1 MAIYGVNRRVREA
14 IMAGIF
20 YPDDGPVLSGA
31 VDDAMVKAAADDTEN
46 GRALAMLSP
55 HAAFNYSGTVQA
67 AAWAAARSRQID
79 RVIILAPIRRPGE
92 TAAYLPESSVFQTP
106 IGDVGIDTGSCADLE
121 SCSTLF
127 SSNDLPHLESH
138 AIEVQLPF
146 MRRLFPDALLVP
158 LLLGGDE
165 RVAESVSRAI
175 DMVFGDDMDRIL
187 VVASSNLAS
196 SMIAADARNRSDDL
210 LSSILSGDWHQVAE
224 HRETVGAVVMAAVMA
239 MRSMSG
245 ARGRVLA
252 RHDSRGHNGAPSER
266 IVNYGALAWYQGA
279 IP

>member
-20 YPDDGPVLSGA
+20 YPDDGPGLTGA
-31 VDDAMVKAAADDTEN
+31 VDDAIVKAAADDAE
-46 GRALAMLSP
+46 GGSAMAILSP
-55 HAAFNYSGTVQA
+55 HAALAYSGRVQA
-67 AAWAAARSRQID
+67 AAWAATRARQVD
-79 RVIILAPIRRPGE
+79 RVIVLAPIRRPGE

-106 IGDVGIDTGSCADLE
+106 IGDVEVDTGACADLE

-127 SSNDLPHLESH
+127 TSNDLPHLESH

-146 MRRLFPDALLVP
+146 MRRLFPNALLVP

-187 VVASSNLAS
+187 VVVSSNLAS
-196 SMIAADARNRSDDL
+196 SMIAADAEKRSSDL
-210 LSSILSGDWHQVAE
+210 LDSILSGDWHLVAR
-224 HRETVGAVVMAAVMA
+224 HRETVGAVVIAAAMAL
-239 MRSMSG
+239 RSMSG
-245 ARGRVLA
+245 ASGTVLV
-252 RHDSRGHNGAPSER
+252 RRDSRGHNGAPSER
-266 IVNYGALAWYQGA
+266 VVNYGALAWYQGA